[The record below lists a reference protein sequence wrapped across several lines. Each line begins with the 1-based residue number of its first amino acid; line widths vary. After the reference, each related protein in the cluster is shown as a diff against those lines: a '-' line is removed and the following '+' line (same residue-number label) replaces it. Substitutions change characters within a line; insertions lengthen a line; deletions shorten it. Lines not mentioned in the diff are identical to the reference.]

1 MKKNTYLISLIVVA
15 IIFCI
20 IGFLIGKGTNLGSDN
35 NSSNNNE
42 AKQNVEK
49 KEQIEAYKQGWS
61 YWFSGYGMHGEGAQY
76 VNLYTYGRRYNDK
89 YYQEHDAF
97 IAGYNDGF
105 CYVNRCNTF
114 VVGYG
119 NGEAEKGYEQYYK
132 IDESKRTGTSVNKI
146 IEYSSENNTGAI
158 YGNDTTIV
166 GLIRSEELRI
176 KLDEEKL
183 KYSDLVN
190 GTVVKRVNEK
200 GFEIEVT
207 MYCGNLK
214 KDDCTNT
221 FDYILKF
228 IIDNQSNSYKDS
240 NISVNIKE

>member
-114 VVGYG
+114 VIGYG
-119 NGEAEKGYEQYYK
+119 NGDAEKGYEQYYP
-132 IDESKRTGTSVNKI
+132 IDESKRTGTKI
-146 IEYSSENNTGAI
+146 SKVLQYNSSTSTGGI
-158 YGNDTTIV
+158 YGNDTTIT
-166 GLIRSEELRI
+166 GLIRSEELRNE
-176 KLDEEKL
+176 LEKN
-183 KYSDLVN
+183 KKQYPDMVN
-190 GTVVKRVNEK
+190 GTLVKRIDEK
-200 GFEIEVT
+200 GFEIEIS
-207 MYCGNLK
+207 MYCGELNNDNCSK
-214 KDDCTNT
+214 S
-221 FDYILKF
+221 FEYI
-228 IIDNQSNSYKDS
+228 I
-240 NISVNIKE
+240 